1 MVKKT
6 VVRRRVVYI
15 GTFTPLIDAI
25 PTTYQYTKIPSE
37 WQQLED
43 PICDD
48 RPHRLQLVSLQFRK
62 EDMIFLQNQAFQK

>member
-43 PICDD
+43 LICDD
-48 RPHRLQLVSLQFRK
+48 RAHRLQLVSLQFRK
-62 EDMIFLQNQAFQK
+62 EDMILLQNQAFQK